1 MKAESGVLPVGAQRI
16 VVPPF
21 KCAWLPDE
29 ERKFGKDRGGV
40 VFEVCGEN
48 DATVMLKSSP
58 GANRLQIEGCYCVI
72 FGSNRN
78 MCLRIERD
86 GEKCDDAGDEWTLVS
101 PREYKKYWLYFQD
114 GTFFVGVGEPSSDF
128 LYSWTDPSPL
138 KGIEHVGLS
147 SWDRHISYR
156 NYEIYSEPFG
166 LTATGSSV
174 PTLRDMA
181 TAALVASLTTGSVC
195 KTLCILAGIEFPGKT
210 SLVQDVVTFLA
221 KNFKHIAKDFKG
233 IRADFAMLPCT
244 MVCAVIASPLL
255 SAHWDDVY
263 FAVESWAFMGEA
275 PSIMS
280 NLREEQEVVSVLK
293 LVKFHFMDDHH
304 LKEVLS
310 SCLAQW
316 VTPLQSVV
324 KDALAL
330 KRRMIEGMGM
340 EVVANSWEYDD
351 LFRPHTRENGNE
363 LVYTFDGDHKGVC
376 HFLGT
381 SSGKHPWV
389 NPMTLKQLTIR
400 ASSPVSRFTIPK
412 EIVGNRFLSTSYA
425 CPKNENG
432 QFVTW
437 WQVDLGPRKLICT
450 HYSLRHDASDGYIR
464 AWNLQGSNDGKNW
477 VDLRRH
483 VHDYTIKFTGAWGS
497 WPVLTDKSYKIF
509 RVLKTG
515 PNASATHPDILCLSS
530 IELYGILSC

>member
-1 MKAESGVLPVGAQRI
+1 MKAMDTGFLSVAPQRM

-86 GEKCDDAGDEWTLVS
+86 GEKCDDSEDEWTWVS
-101 PREYKKYWLYFQD
+101 PREYKKYWLYFED
-114 GTFFVGVGEPSSDF
+114 GTIFVGVGEPSSDF

-147 SWDRHISYR
+147 SWDRHNSYR
-156 NYEIYSEPFG
+156 NFEIYSEPFG
-166 LTATGSSV
+166 MMAGDSSV
-174 PTLRDMA
+174 PRLRDLSMS
-181 TAALVASLTTGSVC
+181 ALVGNLSVGYAC
-195 KTLCILAGIEFPGKT
+195 KTLCVLAEIVIPGMT
-210 SLVQDVVTFLA
+210 SLVEDVVTFLA
-221 KNFKHIAKDFKG
+221 KNFNDIG
-233 IRADFAMLPCT
+233 EDFAFLPCT
-244 MVCAVIASPLL
+244 MVCAVVTSRSL
-255 SAHWDDVY
+255 SAHCEIVY
-263 FAVESWAFMGEA
+263 STVESWAFYGEV
-275 PSIMS
+275 PSLVCD
-280 NLREEQEVVSVLK
+280 LREEEEIIKVLK
-293 LVKFHFMDDHH
+293 LIKFHFMDDHH
-304 LKEVLS
+304 LEEILCSPLAKRVS
-310 SCLAQW
+310 S
-316 VTPLQSVV
+316 LQSTV
-324 KDALAL
+324 KEAIGL
-330 KRRMIEGMGM
+330 KHSMVEGMGTELM
-340 EVVANSWEYDD
+340 AHTHEYEDR
-351 LFRPHTRENGNE
+351 FRPHSREHGNE

-376 HFLGT
+376 HYLGT
-381 SSGKHPWV
+381 CSGKHPWV

-400 ASSPVSRFTIPK
+400 ASSPVGRFTIPK

-450 HYSLRHDASDGYIR
+450 RYSIRHDASDGYIR
-464 AWNLQGSNDGKNW
+464 AWNLQGSNDGKCW

-483 VHDYTIKFTGAWGS
+483 LHDCTIKFTGAWGS
-497 WPVLTDKSYKIF
+497 WPVLTDKSYKMF
-509 RVLKTG
+509 RLLKTG
-515 PNASATHPDILCLSS
+515 PNASATYPDNLCLSS
-530 IELYGILSC
+530 IEFYGILSCS